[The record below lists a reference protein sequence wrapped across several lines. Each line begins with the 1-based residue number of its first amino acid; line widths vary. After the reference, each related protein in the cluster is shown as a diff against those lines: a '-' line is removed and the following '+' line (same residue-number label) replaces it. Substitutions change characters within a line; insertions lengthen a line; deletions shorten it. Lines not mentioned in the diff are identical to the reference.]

1 LTCDATAFAAAATGA
16 VLTLEAIVADS
27 SANATATATW
37 FRIVKSDGTTHVM
50 DGDVGTS
57 GSDLNLNSVA
67 ITTGAEVSVT
77 SFTITAGNA

>member
-1 LTCDATAFAAAATGA
+1 
-16 VLTLEAIVADS
+16 
-27 SANATATATW
+27 
-37 FRIVKSDGTTHVM
+37 M